1 MVTESQIVSRL
12 LEFPVASII
21 SQGQEPDEIIFAE
34 MVAVLI
40 EKLAH
45 KTLLLREFHEIP
57 QSHVGFGFAHN
68 HLLKQRFSE
77 AGTTTSGGT
86 PGVMDTSKN
95 TSNDHP
101 IRQYH
106 KR

>member
-1 MVTESQIVSRL
+1 MVSAAQIVSRL

-34 MVAVLI
+34 MVAVLV

-45 KTLLLREFHEIP
+45 EPLFLREFHEIP
-57 QSHVGFGFAHN
+57 QSYVGIGFAHN

-77 AGTTTSGGT
+77 AGTSTSGGT
-86 PGVMDTSKN
+86 ACCDGYF
-95 TSNDHP
+95 
-101 IRQYH
+101 R